1 MRSVEEGWRNG
12 GELVGVKVS
21 KSKVRRREAGWEGL
35 GDEGGGAFLC
45 QTAAPLCECVCL
57 RKCTAALLLS

>member
-35 GDEGGGAFLC
+35 GDEGGVGV
-45 QTAAPLCECVCL
+45 PLPNSSPSV
-57 RKCTAALLLS
+57 